1 MACRAAALRD
11 AFVQARRQDE
21 NSEARRDEAV
31 HPMVAHPDEPDIF
44 GPAEEEHSQDAV
56 HLNLFPKP
64 TRDFPMVQ
72 QRQAAVQQER
82 SADRAWQDEVE
93 LPDAA
98 QMAQLQVLPVPQ
110 EQRLQEPL
118 QVSQQQVVERARA
131 D

>member
-72 QRQAAVQQER
+72 QER

-93 LPDAA
+93 LPGAA